1 MARKTIV
8 AEEPV
13 WMVVRATVHRPNLPR
28 DHMATVDVT
37 RPEIQ
42 HELRAG
48 WVVPL
53 PVNEQP
59 TITTDP
65 ETGAPIMEEET

>member
-1 MARKTIV
+1 MS
-8 AEEPV
+8 EEPA
-13 WMVVRATVHRPNLPR
+13 WMVVRATVNRPRLAR
-28 DHMATVDVT
+28 DHMATVDVN

-48 WVVPL
+48 WIVPL

-59 TITTDP
+59 KISTDP
-65 ETGAPIMEEET
+65 ATGGPILEEA